1 MRTTSEPSPPPVVDL
16 AAHLRLVIA
25 RSARR
30 LRQETTGTLGPSL
43 GGALAT
49 IDRHGPLTP
58 SQVAAREGI
67 QRPSVT
73 RMLARLEEEGLVVRE
88 PDPHDRRSCLV
99 RTTPDGTRH
108 LQEVRSQKDAFLAR
122 RLAALDDDERAAL
135 DRAATIL
142 ERLLEEPDP
151 EEDARP

>member
-1 MRTTSEPSPPPVVDL
+1 MPTAPDL

-58 SQVAAREGI
+58 SEVAAREGV

-73 RMLARLEEEGLVVRE
+73 RMLARLEDEGLVVRE

-108 LQEVRSQKDAFLAR
+108 LEEVRSQKDAFLAR
-122 RLAALDDDERAAL
+122 RLEALGDDERAVL
-135 DRAATIL
+135 DRAATLL
-142 ERLLEEPDP
+142 ERLLEDPDP